1 MEKPVLEDPNIVNW
15 EKDAPDNPMN
25 WPSSKKIGVVAVVAF
40 ITMLS
45 PFASTMS
52 ASATLL
58 IMSDFSSTNQTL
70 SASVTSVYIL
80 GYAFGPLAW
89 APLSELYGR
98 LPIYNICNILFLIFS
113 IACAVANSL
122 GALVAFRFF
131 AGVAASC
138 AITISSGTVT
148 DLYPVEKRGKAMTS
162 MILGPLFGP
171 AVGPVA
177 GGYLAEAKGW
187 RWTFWLIT
195 ILASAACIISF
206 IFNRETYSYVLLK
219 RKTVSLKKETGNTE
233 LRSALDIG
241 RTPRQLFKT
250 SIVRPIRMLYLSP
263 INFLMSLV
271 MAAVPGLT
279 YLIDTYTVYAAS
291 VSAAATVFRSLVSA
305 LLPLAGN
312 AMYDALGIGW
322 GNSLLGFM
330 AVACI
335 PMPLLFWIY
344 GEWLRNSKRLSRV
357 QF

>member
-1 MEKPVLEDPNIVNW
+1 MQSLHSTAILCVNIQHRSSEPEKNQDPSHGASHTEGTSFTKDVELQSNNDGESDAMEKPVLEDPNIVNW

-271 MAAVPGLT
+271 MAAVRHPSFPLGSHT
-279 YLIDTYTVYAAS
+279 NPSQVYGYLY
-291 VSAAATVFRSLVSA
+291 
-305 LLPLAGN
+305 LP
-312 AMYDALGIGW
+312 
-322 GNSLLGFM
+322 
-330 AVACI
+330 
-335 PMPLLFWIY
+335 
-344 GEWLRNSKRLSRV
+344 R
-357 QF
+357 